1 MTAMLSI
8 LVASAGMLAVGML
21 VWRLLQAQEAR
32 EEQRDPDQ
40 RGKRADTKKSDQ

>member
-1 MTAMLSI
+1 MTALLSI

-32 EEQRDPDQ
+32 EKQRDPDEP
-40 RGKRADTKKSDQ
+40 REEGRREEE